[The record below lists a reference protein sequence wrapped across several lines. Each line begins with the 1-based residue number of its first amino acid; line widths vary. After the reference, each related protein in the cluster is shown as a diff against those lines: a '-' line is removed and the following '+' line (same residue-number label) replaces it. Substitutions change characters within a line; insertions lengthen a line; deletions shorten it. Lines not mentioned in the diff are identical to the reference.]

1 VVASELVAAMLSAE
15 ADKWT
20 TYELGN
26 VTEAPNKPLDP
37 TAPNAAQP
45 SAGQRHDVE
54 AEGEARVPL

>member
-1 VVASELVAAMLSAE
+1 MLSAE